1 MRCDDDLKE
10 TIRASQELMIKTTAL
25 FNNEDADTVVY
36 VMSWLMGIY
45 VHSLVDRELMSKEQ
59 ALQSIYELVDSAY
72 IAQGEN
78 DDD

>member
-1 MRCDDDLKE
+1 MKYDEDLKE
-10 TIRASQELMIKTTAL
+10 TIRASQELMAKTTEL
-25 FNNEDADTVVY
+25 FNNQDADTVVY

-59 ALQSIYELVDSAY
+59 ALQSIRELIDSAY

>member
-10 TIRASQELMIKTTAL
+10 TIRASQELMIKTTEL
-25 FNNEDADTVVY
+25 FNNEDADTVMY
-36 VMSWLMGIY
+36 VMTWLMGVY
-45 VHSLVDRELMSKEQ
+45 VHGLVDRELMSKEQ

>member
-1 MRCDDDLKE
+1 MKYDDNLKE
-10 TIRASQELMIKTTAL
+10 TSRASQGLMAKTTEL
-25 FNNEDADTVVY
+25 FNNQDADTVVY

-59 ALQSIYELVDSAY
+59 ALQSIRELIDSAY

>member
-1 MRCDDDLKE
+1 MKYDEDLKE
-10 TIRASQELMIKTTAL
+10 TIRASQELMAKTTEL
-25 FNNEDADTVVY
+25 FNNQDADTVVY

-59 ALQSIYELVDSAY
+59 ALQSIYDLVDSAY

>member
-10 TIRASQELMIKTTAL
+10 TIRASQELMVKTTEL

-36 VMSWLMGIY
+36 VMTWLMAVY
-45 VHSLVDRELMSKEQ
+45 VHGLVDRELMSKEQ

>member
-59 ALQSIYELVDSAY
+59 ALQSIYDLVDSAY

>member
-1 MRCDDDLKE
+1 
-10 TIRASQELMIKTTAL
+10 
-25 FNNEDADTVVY
+25 
-36 VMSWLMGIY
+36 MGIY

-59 ALQSIYELVDSAY
+59 ALQSIYDLVDSAY

>member
-1 MRCDDDLKE
+1 MRCDEDLKE
-10 TIRASQELMIKTTAL
+10 TIRASQELMAKTTEL
-25 FNNEDADTVVY
+25 FNNQDADTVVY

-59 ALQSIYELVDSAY
+59 ALQSIYDLVDSAY

>member
-10 TIRASQELMIKTTAL
+10 TIRASQELMVKTTEL
-25 FNNEDADTVVY
+25 FNNEDADTVMY

-59 ALQSIYELVDSAY
+59 ALQSIYEPVSYTHLTLPTKA
-72 IAQGEN
+72 
-78 DDD
+78 

>member
-1 MRCDDDLKE
+1 MKCDDDLKE
-10 TIRASQELMIKTTAL
+10 TIRASQELMVKTTEL
-25 FNNEDADTVVY
+25 FNNQDADTVV
-36 VMSWLMGIY
+36 Y

>member
-1 MRCDDDLKE
+1 MKCDDDLKE
-10 TIRASQELMIKTTAL
+10 TIRASQELMVKTTEL
-25 FNNEDADTVVY
+25 FNNEDADTVMY
-36 VMSWLMGIY
+36 VMTWLMGIY

>member
-1 MRCDDDLKE
+1 MKYDDDLKE
-10 TIRASQELMIKTTAL
+10 TIRASQELMAKTTEL
-25 FNNEDADTVVY
+25 FNNQDADTVVY

-45 VHSLVDRELMSKEQ
+45 MHSLVDRELMSKEQ
-59 ALQSIYELVDSAY
+59 ALQSIRELIDSAY

>member
-1 MRCDDDLKE
+1 
-10 TIRASQELMIKTTAL
+10 MIKTTEL
-25 FNNEDADTVVY
+25 FNNEDADTVMY
-36 VMSWLMGIY
+36 VMTWLMGVY
-45 VHSLVDRELMSKEQ
+45 VHGLVDRELMSKEQ

>member
-1 MRCDDDLKE
+1 MKCDDDLKE
-10 TIRASQELMIKTTAL
+10 TIRASQELMAKTTEL
-25 FNNEDADTVVY
+25 FNNQDADTVVY

-59 ALQSIYELVDSAY
+59 ALQSIRELIDSAY

>member
-59 ALQSIYELVDSAY
+59 ALQSIRELIDSAY